1 MQNQNITT
9 IKYYCIILATNAGEG
24 KKDTTSINTNKENKN
39 NLTTKANYNP
49 AQVTKAEK
57 FPRNKEIEVSNPKI
71 RVTNTLWTKQNQ
83 RKIEKIPECKTK
95 MHTAEKLRRKIE
107 IIREG
112 AHAIWKER
120 TRVHALVY
128 EVRRHKSKAR
138 KKNKI

>member
-1 MQNQNITT
+1 MA
-9 IKYYCIILATNAGEG
+9 L
-24 KKDTTSINTNKENKN
+24 KKLIQGQD
-39 NLTTKANYNP
+39 LNYH
-49 AQVTKAEK
+49 
-57 FPRNKEIEVSNPKI
+57 I
-71 RVTNTLWTKQNQ
+71 
-83 RKIEKIPECKTK
+83 RKI
-95 MHTAEKLRRKIE
+95 LE